1 MELTAREAE
10 LLERAQAGDR
20 EAYAEL
26 HALLEP
32 AVARFIRRLIG
43 DGYEWEDLTQETM
56 SALYFNLDKFTEP
69 GMVRP
74 FIFRVAR
81 NRCYDVLRRRGR
93 HPEVSLDESEESDP
107 INARISFTVA
117 VERSTPLDET
127 AHWLL
132 LELEVREAM
141 QQLPELQ
148 RQALIL
154 FAEEGMTYAEI
165 AEIMDT
171 NIGTIK
177 SRIFHAKQ
185 RLRALLPTETLDA
198 IEEQVRERV

>member
-1 MELTAREAE
+1 MDLTAHEAD
-10 LLERAQAGDR
+10 LLERAKAGDR
-20 EAYAEL
+20 DAFADL
-26 HALLEP
+26 HGALEP
-32 AVARFIRRLIG
+32 AVARFVRRLIG
-43 DGYEWEDLTQETM
+43 DGQEWEDLTQDTM
-56 SALYFNLDKFTEP
+56 TALYFNLDKITEP
-69 GMVRP
+69 GMLRP

-93 HPEVSLDESEESDP
+93 HPQVTLDESEESEP
-107 INARISFTVA
+107 FNVRVSFEASNAR
-117 VERSTPLDET
+117 STSLDET

-165 AEIMDT
+165 AEIMDVS
-171 NIGTIK
+171 IGTIK

-185 RLRALLPTETLDA
+185 RLRALLPAETVDA
-198 IEEQVRERV
+198 IEGNVSER